1 MNRKVVLVMYQYSV
15 VVKGFEKKLK
25 EMQLEVE
32 VVLAEEQDRF
42 THLSSWAGLF
52 VFYLP
57 GDLLDD
63 QKKKDQLVKML
74 GVTQSRNT
82 QAIIVGE
89 AKYHADL
96 IRELPVVDVCDWFER
111 PVDMTKFANSVEKAL
126 SDFDVRMLKRKILI
140 VDDDPSY
147 AAMVREWIKDTY
159 QVGIVSNGMKAITYL
174 LDKPVDL
181 ILLDY
186 EMPVVDG
193 PQVLEM
199 LRQEPATQNIPVIF
213 LTGNGK
219 KEAVARVMALRPAG
233 YLLKSTTRIDLLNF
247 LKEKLK

>member
-1 MNRKVVLVMYQYSV
+1 MNN
-15 VVKGFEKKLK
+15 E
-25 EMQLEVE
+25 
-32 VVLAEEQDRF
+32 
-42 THLSSWAGLF
+42 
-52 VFYLP
+52 
-57 GDLLDD
+57 
-63 QKKKDQLVKML
+63 KKKDQLVKML
-74 GVTQSRNT
+74 GITQSRNA

-126 SDFDVRMLKRKILI
+126 KDYENRLIRKKILI

-147 AAMVREWIKDTY
+147 AAMVREWIKDSY
-159 QVGIVSNGMKAITYL
+159 QVGIVSNGMQAITYL
-174 LDKPVDL
+174 IEKPVDL

-199 LRQEPATQNIPVIF
+199 LRTVFESGAEVIGMDICGELSGAKGGHAEDF
-213 LTGNGK
+213 GVNLKTN
-219 KEAVARVMALRPAG
+219 MAIQAFISD
-233 YLLKSTTRIDLLNF
+233 YNYD
-247 LKEKLK
+247 